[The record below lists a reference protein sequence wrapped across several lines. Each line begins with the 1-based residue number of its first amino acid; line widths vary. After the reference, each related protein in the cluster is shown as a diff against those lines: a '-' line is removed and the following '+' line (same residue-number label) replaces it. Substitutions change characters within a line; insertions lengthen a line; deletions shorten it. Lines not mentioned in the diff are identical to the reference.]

1 MATPSP
7 IAGNENF
14 TLVENAA
21 NQFQNMQVAFEEAD
35 EMKVQRMT
43 VYDENLAKEVVGVG
57 TIYTVTGYA
66 PNDPTLHEFS
76 TLTAGNGLFLNRQP
90 KQPAATAVTD
100 PQLLHLPAG
109 AVVVGMRLTNN
120 GVPITGVAGSTLNIG
135 TEAWAAAAVGS
146 TNLANLTGTGASPFP
161 LNSGVN
167 SQGGVKFFAGEPAI
181 TTTTTTTAPNP
192 TGLTVTVAGPLPE
205 TVSVDGALTL
215 TSVSTSTV
223 TNMTLGTAGIDMN
236 SGPDGVLVTAPATE
250 VSVFLNTQNLLSGD
264 LAVKLWYISSTE
276 VPGDRP

>member
-43 VYDENLAKEVVGVG
+43 VYDENLAKEVVGIG

-66 PNDPTLHEFS
+66 PNAVNVNEFG
-76 TLTAGNGLFLNRQP
+76 TLTSGNGLFLNRQP

-109 AVVVGMRLTNN
+109 AVIVGMRLTNN
-120 GVPITGVAGSTLNIG
+120 GVPMTGVANSTLNVG

-146 TNLANLTGTGASPFP
+146 TNLANATPTGASASP

-167 SQGGVKFFAGEPAI
+167 SKGGVKFFAGEPKI
-181 TTTTTTTAPNP
+181 TVDTSALQVSVS
-192 TGLTVTVAGPLPE
+192 GGAE
-205 TVSVDGALTL
+205 TVNVTGTANADI
-215 TSVSTSTV
+215 
-223 TNMTLGTAGIDMN
+223 TNMTLGTKGIDMN
-236 SGPDGVLVTAPATE
+236 SGVNGVLVTAPATE
-250 VSVFLNTQNLLSGD
+250 VSVFLNAQNLVTGD
-264 LAVKLWYISSTE
+264 LAVKLWYLADTE